1 MPMEGKLV
9 LLREERPEDLPLLTA
24 LQNNME
30 TQAWG
35 KSLPPDYTEN
45 MYQKRFQAREFSY
58 DPKEGRFIVVSRE
71 TGDFAGMISY
81 SGLQPRWSAMIGIM
95 MDKKY
100 WGTGFAFDAQ
110 EVLLKFLFLELG
122 LRVVRLY
129 TSSGR
134 SRAVGLAKKSGFRIS
149 ARQRQAA
156 FRASEVSDTLMMDLL
171 REEYFANNSE
181 LVDNL
186 PQLARG

>member
-1 MPMEGKLV
+1 MPLEGKLV
-9 LLREERPEDLPLLTA
+9 ILREERPEDMPRLRA
-24 LQNNME
+24 LQNNLD

-45 MYQKRFQAREFSY
+45 MYLMRFQAREFSY
-58 DPKEGRFIVVSRE
+58 NPKEGRFTIVSKE
-71 TGDFAGMISY
+71 TSEFAGMISY
-81 SGLQPRWSAMIGIM
+81 SELRPRWSAMLGIM

-100 WGTGFAFDAQ
+100 WGSGFAFDAQ

-122 LRVVRLY
+122 LRVIQIY

-134 SRAVGLAKKSGFRIS
+134 LHAINLAKKSGFRITG
-149 ARQRQAA
+149 RQRQAA
-156 FRASEVSDTLMMDLL
+156 FRNGEMSDGLLIDLL
-171 REEYFANNSE
+171 REEFFANHTE

-186 PQLARG
+186 PRLG

>member
-1 MPMEGKLV
+1 MEGELV
-9 LLREERPEDLPLLTA
+9 LLREERPEDMPLLVA
-24 LQNNME
+24 MQNDME

-45 MYQKRFQAREFSY
+45 MYQKRYQAREFSY

-95 MDKKY
+95 MHKQY

-110 EVLLKFLFLELG
+110 KVLLKFLFLELG
-122 LRVVRLY
+122 LRVVRIY
-129 TSSGR
+129 TTSGR
-134 SRAVGLAKKSGFRIS
+134 PHAIGLTKKSGFKVS

-156 FRASEVSDTLMMDLL
+156 YRGGDVYDTLIMDLL
-171 REEYFANNSE
+171 REEYFANHPN

-186 PQLARG
+186 PQLV